1 MNPKRIRTL
10 KPGETGSGPVA
21 YWMSRDQRV
30 EDNWALLFARGM
42 AEDAGVSLVVVFCM
56 VDEFLGALKRQ
67 YEFMLEGLQEVE
79 SFLSLKKIP
88 FIFLRGS
95 PGQEIP
101 SFVNKYDIGSLV
113 TDFSPLRPKREWTE
127 KTASEIEIPFYEVD
141 AHNIVP
147 CWVASE
153 KQEHAAYT
161 FRPKINALLPEFL
174 VEFPELEPNSEFP
187 EIFAGSKAGGKN
199 AGGKNAGSKKEGEE
213 KEGEEKEG
221 KQEGNEAEE
230 SLGNRDVEKL
240 LPEKLKVKDPDPYFE
255 PGHFVPGESAAR
267 EVLETFLSERL
278 DSYSALHNDPTKDA
292 ASDLSPYL
300 HFGQISA
307 QKVALEVEKTRAD
320 EESKAA
326 FLEQLIVRRELTD
339 NFCYYNRAYDSFE
352 SFPAWAKETLDA
364 HRQDR
369 REYLYTRE
377 ELEFARTHDP
387 LWNASQVQL
396 LRTGKMHGYM
406 RMYWAKKILEWSE
419 SPEKALETA
428 IYLNDRYELDGRDP
442 NGYVG
447 ILWSIGGLH
456 DHAWREREVFGKL
469 RYMNYSGAKRKFDV
483 DAYVARYP
491 PDKGD
496 KYPFEG

>member
-10 KPGETGSGPVA
+10 KSGEPEKGPVA

-30 EDNWALLFARGM
+30 EDNWALLFARGI
-42 AEDAGVSLVVVFCM
+42 AEDAGVSLVVIFC
-56 VDEFLGALKRQ
+56 VADEFLGAGLRQ
-67 YEFMLEGLQEVE
+67 YQFMLEGLQEVKR
-79 SFLSLKKIP
+79 SLSLKNIP
-88 FIFLRGS
+88 FMFLRGS
-95 PGQEIP
+95 PGEEIP
-101 SFVNKYDIGSLV
+101 SFTDKHGIGTLV
-113 TDFSPLRPKREWTE
+113 TDFSPLRAKREWTE
-127 KTASEIEIPFYEVD
+127 KTASKLEIPFYEVD

-147 CWVASE
+147 CWVASG
-153 KQEHAAYT
+153 KQEYAAYT
-161 FRPKINALLPEFL
+161 FRPKVNALLPEFL

-187 EIFAGSKAGGKN
+187 ETFAGIKAGEKKAGGDK
-199 AGGKNAGSKKEGEE
+199 AGGDKAGKKKAG
-213 KEGEEKEG
+213 KEF
-221 KQEGNEAEE
+221 EE
-230 SLGNRDVEKL
+230 SPGGRNMAEL
-240 LPEKLKVKDPDPYFE
+240 LPERLKVADADPYFE
-255 PGHFVPGESAAR
+255 PGHFVPGESAA
-267 EVLETFLSERL
+267 LKLLKTFLTERL
-278 DSYSALHNDPTKDA
+278 DSYNALHNDPTKDGS
-292 ASDLSPYL
+292 SDLSPYL

-307 QKVALEVEKTRAD
+307 QRVALEVEKARVD

-352 SFPAWAKETLDA
+352 SFPAWAKETLNV

-369 REYLYTRE
+369 REYLYTQD
-377 ELEFARTHDP
+377 ELEFAKTHDP

-447 ILWSIGGLH
+447 ILWGIGGLH
-456 DHAWREREVFGKL
+456 DRAWREREVFGKL
-469 RYMNYSGAKRKFDV
+469 RYMNYSGSRRKFDV
-483 DAYVARYP
+483 DAYVARYL
-491 PDKGD
+491 PD
-496 KYPFEG
+496 E

>member
-10 KPGETGSGPVA
+10 KSGEGGHGPVA

-30 EDNWALLFARGM
+30 EDNWALLFARGI
-42 AEDAGVSLVVVFCM
+42 AVDAGVPLVVIFCL
-56 VDEFLGALKRQ
+56 VNEFLGAGKRQ

-79 SFLSLKKIP
+79 RSLSLKKIP
-88 FIFLRGS
+88 FVFLPGS
-95 PGQEIP
+95 PGEEIP
-101 SFVNKYDIGSLV
+101 SFVDKYGIGILV
-113 TDFSPLRPKREWTE
+113 TDFSPLRSKKEWVET
-127 KTASEIEIPFYEVD
+127 TALKLEIPFYEVD

-147 CWVASE
+147 CWVASG
-153 KQEHAAYT
+153 KQEYAAYT
-161 FRPKINALLPEFL
+161 FRPKISALLPEFL

-187 EIFAGSKAGGKN
+187 ETFAGKIAGRKKAVRKKVGK
-199 AGGKNAGSKKEGEE
+199 EV
-213 KEGEEKEG
+213 
-221 KQEGNEAEE
+221 EE
-230 SLGNRDVEKL
+230 SPGGRNMAEL
-240 LPEKLKVKDPDPYFE
+240 LPEQLRVEGTDPYFE
-255 PGHFVPGESAAR
+255 SGHFVPGESAAR
-267 EVLETFLSERL
+267 EGLETFLTQRL
-278 DSYSALHNDPTKDA
+278 DSYDALHNDPTKDMS
-292 ASDLSPYL
+292 SDLSPYL

-307 QKVALEVEKTRAD
+307 QRVALEVEKTGAN

-352 SFPAWAKETLDA
+352 SLPAWAKKTLDA

-377 ELEFARTHDP
+377 ELEFAKTHDP

-396 LRTGKMHGYM
+396 LRTGKMQGYM

-456 DHAWREREVFGKL
+456 DRAWREREVFGKL
-469 RYMNYSGAKRKFDV
+469 RYMNYSGARRKFDV

-491 PDKGD
+491 PV
-496 KYPFEG
+496 E

>member
-1 MNPKRIRTL
+1 MNPKRIRNL
-10 KPGETGSGPVA
+10 KPGDAGRGPVA

-42 AEDAGVSLVVVFCM
+42 AEDAGVPLVVVFCM
-56 VDEFLGALKRQ
+56 TDEFLGAGLRQ
-67 YEFMLEGLQEVE
+67 YQFMLEGLQEVE
-79 SFLSLKKIP
+79 SSLFLKNIP
-88 FIFLRGS
+88 FMFLRGS
-95 PGQEIP
+95 PGEEIP
-101 SFVNKYDIGSLV
+101 SFTDKHGIGTLV

-127 KTASEIEIPFYEVD
+127 KTASKLEIPFYEVD

-147 CWVASE
+147 CWVASG

-161 FRPKINALLPEFL
+161 FRPKVNALLPEFL

-187 EIFAGSKAGGKN
+187 KTFGGN
-199 AGGKNAGSKKEGEE
+199 TEMM
-213 KEGEEKEG
+213 
-221 KQEGNEAEE
+221 
-230 SLGNRDVEKL
+230 
-240 LPEKLKVKDPDPYFE
+240 LPERLKVADADPYFE
-255 PGHFVPGESAAR
+255 PGHFVPGESAAL
-267 EVLETFLSERL
+267 EVLDTFLTERL
-278 DSYSALHNDPTKDA
+278 DSYNALHNDPTKDVS
-292 ASDLSPYL
+292 SDLSPYL

-307 QKVALEVEKTRAD
+307 QRVALEVEKTRVD

-352 SFPAWAKETLDA
+352 SFPAWAKETLAA

-369 REYLYTRE
+369 REYLYTQE
-377 ELEFARTHDP
+377 ELEFAKTHDP

-469 RYMNYSGAKRKFDV
+469 RYMNYSGARRKFDV
-483 DAYVARYP
+483 DAYVARYL
-491 PDKGD
+491 PD
-496 KYPFEG
+496 E

>member
-10 KPGETGSGPVA
+10 KPGEAGSGPVA

-30 EDNWALLFARGM
+30 EDNWALLFARGV
-42 AEDAGVSLVVVFCM
+42 AEDAGVPLVVVFCM
-56 VDEFLGALKRQ
+56 VDEFLGAGRRH

-79 SFLSLKKIP
+79 RSLSLKKIP
-88 FIFLRGS
+88 FMFLLGS
-95 PGQEIP
+95 PGEEIP
-101 SFVNKYDIGSLV
+101 SFVDHYGIGTLV

-127 KTASEIEIPFYEVD
+127 NTALKLKIPFYEVD

-147 CWVASE
+147 CWAASG
-153 KQEHAAYT
+153 KQEYAAYT
-161 FRPKINALLPEFL
+161 FRPKINALLSEFL

-187 EIFAGSKAGGKN
+187 KTFGGN
-199 AGGKNAGSKKEGEE
+199 TEMM
-213 KEGEEKEG
+213 
-221 KQEGNEAEE
+221 
-230 SLGNRDVEKL
+230 
-240 LPEKLKVKDPDPYFE
+240 LPEWLRVEGADPYFE

-278 DSYSALHNDPTKDA
+278 DSYSSLHNDPTKDVS
-292 ASDLSPYL
+292 SDLSPYL

-307 QKVALEVEKTRAD
+307 QRVALEVDKTGAG

-352 SFPAWAKETLDA
+352 SFPAWAKETLNA

-377 ELEFARTHDP
+377 EMEFAKTHDP
-387 LWNASQVQL
+387 LWNASQVQM

-469 RYMNYSGAKRKFDV
+469 RYMNYSGARRKFDV
-483 DAYVARYP
+483 DAYAARYP
-491 PDKGD
+491 PD
-496 KYPFEG
+496 E

>member
-10 KPGETGSGPVA
+10 KPGEAGSGPVA
-21 YWMSRDQRV
+21 YWMSRDQRA

-42 AEDAGVSLVVVFCM
+42 AEDAGVPMVVVFCM
-56 VDEFLGALKRQ
+56 VDEFLGAGRRQ
-67 YEFMLEGLQEVE
+67 YEFMLEGLQEVGR
-79 SFLSLKKIP
+79 SLSLKKIP
-88 FIFLRGS
+88 FMFLRGS
-95 PGQEIP
+95 PGEEIP
-101 SFVNKYDIGSLV
+101 SFVDIYGIGTLV
-113 TDFSPLRPKREWTE
+113 TDFSPLRSKRDWTE
-127 KTASEIEIPFYEVD
+127 RTTSKLGIPFYEVD
-141 AHNIVP
+141 GHNIVP
-147 CWVASE
+147 CWVASG

-161 FRPKINALLPEFL
+161 FRPKVNALLPEFL

-187 EIFAGSKAGGKN
+187 ETFGGN
-199 AGGKNAGSKKEGEE
+199 TEMM
-213 KEGEEKEG
+213 
-221 KQEGNEAEE
+221 
-230 SLGNRDVEKL
+230 
-240 LPEKLKVKDPDPYFE
+240 LPERFRVEDADPYFE

-278 DSYSALHNDPTKDA
+278 DSYSSLHNDPTKDVS
-292 ASDLSPYL
+292 SDLSPYL

-307 QKVALEVEKTRAD
+307 QRVALEVEKTGAD

-369 REYLYTRE
+369 REYLYTQE
-377 ELEFARTHDP
+377 ELEFAKTHDP

-469 RYMNYSGAKRKFDV
+469 RYMNYSGARRKFDV

-491 PDKGD
+491 PD
-496 KYPFEG
+496 E

>member
-10 KPGETGSGPVA
+10 KSGEPGSGPVA

-30 EDNWALLFARGM
+30 GDNWALLFARGI
-42 AEDAGVSLVVVFCM
+42 AEDAGVPLVVVFCM
-56 VDEFLGALKRQ
+56 TDEFLGAGLRQ
-67 YEFMLEGLQEVE
+67 YQFMLEGLQEVE
-79 SFLSLKKIP
+79 SSLFLKNIP

-95 PGQEIP
+95 PGEEIP
-101 SFVNKYDIGSLV
+101 SFTDKHGIGTLV

-127 KTASEIEIPFYEVD
+127 KTASKLEIPFYEVD

-147 CWVASE
+147 CWVASG
-153 KQEHAAYT
+153 KQEYAAYT
-161 FRPKINALLPEFL
+161 FRPKVNALLPEFL

-187 EIFAGSKAGGKN
+187 ETFAGKKVRGKKSRGKKAR
-199 AGGKNAGSKKEGEE
+199 KEV
-213 KEGEEKEG
+213 
-221 KQEGNEAEE
+221 EE
-230 SLGNRDVEKL
+230 SSGSRNMVEL
-240 LPEKLKVKDPDPYFE
+240 LPERLKVADADPYFE
-255 PGHFVPGESAAR
+255 PGHFFPGESAALKA
-267 EVLETFLSERL
+267 LETFLNERL
-278 DSYSALHNDPTKDA
+278 DSYNALHNDPTKDVS
-292 ASDLSPYL
+292 SDLSPYL

-307 QKVALEVEKTRAD
+307 QRVALEVEKTGVD

-339 NFCYYNRAYDSFE
+339 NFCYHNRAYDSFE
-352 SFPAWAKETLDA
+352 SFPAWAKETLAA

-369 REYLYTRE
+369 REYLYTQE
-377 ELEFARTHDP
+377 ELEFGKTHDP

-456 DHAWREREVFGKL
+456 DRAWREREVFGKL
-469 RYMNYSGAKRKFDV
+469 RYMNYSGARRKFDV
-483 DAYVARYP
+483 DAYVAMYL
-491 PDKGD
+491 PD
-496 KYPFEG
+496 E

>member
-42 AEDAGVSLVVVFCM
+42 AEDAGVPLFVVFCM
-56 VDEFLGALKRQ
+56 KDEFLGAGRRQ
-67 YEFMLEGLQEVE
+67 YEFMVEGLQEVE
-79 SFLSLKKIP
+79 GSLSLKKIP

-95 PGQEIP
+95 PGEEIP
-101 SFVNKYDIGSLV
+101 SFVDKYSIGTLV
-113 TDFSPLRPKREWTE
+113 TDFSPLRSKRAWTE
-127 KTASEIEIPFYEVD
+127 KTASKLEIPFYEVD

-147 CWVASE
+147 CWVASG

-187 EIFAGSKAGGKN
+187 KTFGGN
-199 AGGKNAGSKKEGEE
+199 TEMM
-213 KEGEEKEG
+213 
-221 KQEGNEAEE
+221 
-230 SLGNRDVEKL
+230 
-240 LPEKLKVKDPDPYFE
+240 LPERFRVEDADPYFE
-255 PGHFVPGESAAR
+255 PGHFVSGESAAR

-278 DSYSALHNDPTKDA
+278 DSYSSLHNDPTKDVS
-292 ASDLSPYL
+292 SDLSPYL

-307 QKVALEVEKTRAD
+307 QRVALEVEKKGVD

-352 SFPAWAKETLDA
+352 SFPAWAKETLGA

-369 REYLYTRE
+369 REYLYTQE
-377 ELEFARTHDP
+377 ELEFAKTHDP

-469 RYMNYSGAKRKFDV
+469 RYMNYSGARRKFDV

-491 PDKGD
+491 PD
-496 KYPFEG
+496 E